1 MSTMFVTI
9 TGISNY
15 YGAKPFEIG
24 RVVRLVKEPDNK
36 HDGDAIRVELPLI
49 ETIGYV
55 ANSTN
60 TVYRG
65 TYSAGR
71 IYDKIEDSAFAEV
84 AFITHSS
91 VIAAVL
97 PSEDVEKMKSEQF
110 AIPMTDTDDEED
122 AIKFKKKFKIGFY
135 KES

>member
-9 TGISNY
+9 TGIDHY
-15 YGAKPFEIG
+15 YGDKPFEIG
-24 RVVRLVKEPDNK
+24 RVVRLVKEPENG
-36 HDGDAIRVELPLI
+36 HDDDAIRVELPFI
-49 ETIGYV
+49 ETVGYV
-55 ANSTN
+55 ANSTS

-71 IYDKIEDSAFAEV
+71 IYDKIDDAAFAEV

-97 PSEDVEKMKSEQF
+97 DPEDVEKMKPEQCE
-110 AIPMTDTDDEED
+110 IPMKETDDDED
-122 AIKFKKKFKIGFY
+122 AIKFKKKFKIGF
-135 KES
+135 

>member
-1 MSTMFVTI
+1 MGTMFVTI
-9 TGISNY
+9 TGINHY
-15 YGAKPFEIG
+15 YGVKPFEIG
-24 RVVRLVKEPDNK
+24 RVVRLVKEPENGH
-36 HDGDAIRVELPLI
+36 HDDAIRVELPFI
-49 ETIGYV
+49 ETVGYV

-71 IYDKIEDSAFAEV
+71 IYDKIEDAAFAEV

-97 PSEDVEKMKSEQF
+97 PPEDVEKMKSDTCDLPVDQ
-110 AIPMTDTDDEED
+110 TDDDED
-122 AIKFKKKFKIGFY
+122 AIKFQKKKWKIGF
-135 KES
+135 

>member
-9 TGISNY
+9 TGIGNY

-36 HDGDAIRVELPLI
+36 HDSDAIRVELPFI

-97 PSEDVEKMKSEQF
+97 PPEDVEKIKSDTCELP
-110 AIPMTDTDDEED
+110 IDDTDDDED
-122 AIKFKKKFKIGFY
+122 SIKFKKKFKIGF
-135 KES
+135 

>member
-9 TGISNY
+9 TGINHY
-15 YGAKPFEIG
+15 YGVKPFEIG
-24 RVVRLVKEPDNK
+24 RVMRLVKEPDNK
-36 HDGDAIRVELPLI
+36 HDNDAIRVELPFI
-49 ETIGYV
+49 ETVGYV

-71 IYDKIEDSAFAEV
+71 IYDKIEDAAFAEV

-97 PSEDVEKMKSEQF
+97 PPEDVEKMKSDNCEM
-110 AIPMTDTDDEED
+110 PTNNTDDEED
-122 AIKFKKKFKIGFY
+122 VIKFKKKFKIGF
-135 KES
+135 

>member
-9 TGISNY
+9 TGIHHY
-15 YGAKPFEIG
+15 YGDKPFEIG

-36 HDGDAIRVELPLI
+36 HDDDAIRVELPFI
-49 ETIGYV
+49 ETVGYV

-71 IYDKIEDSAFAEV
+71 IYDKIEDAAFAEV

-97 PSEDVEKMKSEQF
+97 PPEDVEENESEQ
-110 AIPMTDTDDEED
+110 IDLPTPEGDED
-122 AIKFKKKFKIGFY
+122 KPQGKKKFKIGF
-135 KES
+135 

>member
-9 TGISNY
+9 TGIHHY
-15 YGAKPFEIG
+15 YGDKPFEIG
-24 RVVRLVKEPDNK
+24 RVVRLVKEPENG
-36 HDGDAIRVELPLI
+36 HDDDAIRVELPFI

-55 ANSTN
+55 ANSTS

-71 IYDKIEDSAFAEV
+71 IYDKIEDAAFAEV

-97 PSEDVEKMKSEQF
+97 PPEDVEKMKSGNCEM
-110 AIPMTDTDDEED
+110 PTNDTDDDED
-122 AIKFKKKFKIGFY
+122 TIKFKKKFKIGF
-135 KES
+135 

>member
-9 TGISNY
+9 TGISKY
-15 YGAKPFEIG
+15 YGDKPFEIG
-24 RVVRLVKEPDNK
+24 RVVRLIKEPSNK
-36 HDGDAIRVELPLI
+36 YDGDAIRVELPYV
-49 ETIGYV
+49 ETVGYV
-55 ANSTN
+55 ANSPN

-71 IYDKIEDSAFAEV
+71 IYDKMENVAYAEV

-97 PSEDVEKMKSEQF
+97 PPEAVEEREKENDQRDLSTPENDEDKPQGKR
-110 AIPMTDTDDEED
+110 
-122 AIKFKKKFKIGFY
+122 KFKIGF
-135 KES
+135 

>member
-9 TGISNY
+9 TGIHHY
-15 YGAKPFEIG
+15 YGDKPFEIG

-36 HDGDAIRVELPLI
+36 HDNDAIRVELPFI
-49 ETIGYV
+49 ETVGYV

-71 IYDKIEDSAFAEV
+71 IYDKIEDAAFAEV

-97 PSEDVEKMKSEQF
+97 PPEAVEKMDRDTCEM
-110 AIPMTDTDDEED
+110 PMNDTDDDED
-122 AIKFKKKFKIGFY
+122 AIKFKKKFKIGF
-135 KES
+135 